1 MLGGAYEEPNIGAL
15 LVLLIGTGRS
25 NIIIREQ
32 ARVVRNGGRKRQMGV
47 KRNSTK

>member
-25 NIIIREQ
+25 NIIREQ